1 MNLFFLAT
9 VTQFDKS
16 CFGNET
22 KWIKLLGLLD
32 PDKKK
37 ICQIWPKEK
46 QKKLKHKKFVS
57 VCFISEMNL
66 IFWRQ
71 LHSLTSRVLE
81 TKQTGTN
88 FWDCW
93 ILIKQKSAKFGP
105 KKNTKTSETQKVCF
119 SLFHFRNEPFFLAT
133 VTQFDKS
140 CFGNETNWNK
150 LLGLLDHDQKKNLS
164 NLVQRKKT
172 KKSETQKFVSVCF
185 ISEMNFFFCDSYT
198 V

>member
-1 MNLFFLAT
+1 MTSRVL
-9 VTQFDKS
+9 
-16 CFGNET
+16 ET
-22 KWIKLLGLLD
+22 KQNGSNFWDCWILI
-32 PDKKK
+32 KKNLPNLAQRK
-37 ICQIWPKEK
+37 T
-46 QKKLKHKKFVS
+46 KKLKHKKFVS

-164 NLVQRKKT
+164 NLVQRKKQ
-172 KKSETQKFVSVCF
+172 KNLKHKSLFQFVSF
-185 ISEMNFFFCDSYT
+185 PK
-198 V
+198 